1 MSNRTLR
8 VCTLVI
14 TGVILAA
21 CGKKADDATVM
32 DSAAMA
38 PTTPSMSSSPMDTG
52 MRMDNS
58 SMMRDSMMR
67 DSTMRDSMMR
77 DSMKRNSMRRDSAR
91 KP

>member
-1 MSNRTLR
+1 MGNRTLR

-14 TGVILAA
+14 TGVVLTA
-21 CGKKADDATVM
+21 CGKKADDATVT

-38 PTTPSMSSSPMDTG
+38 PTTPSMSPMDTG
-52 MRMDNS
+52 MRMDTS

-67 DSTMRDSMMR
+67 DSVRRD
-77 DSMKRNSMRRDSAR
+77 SMRRDSAR